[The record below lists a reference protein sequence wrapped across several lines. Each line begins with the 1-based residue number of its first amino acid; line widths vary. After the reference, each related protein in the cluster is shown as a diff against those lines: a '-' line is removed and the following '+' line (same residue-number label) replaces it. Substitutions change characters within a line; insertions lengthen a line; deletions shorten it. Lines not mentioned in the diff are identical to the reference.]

1 MEKNGDIH
9 SQSPPRLT
17 FRVTLREQG
26 EQGFSASDHL
36 TVGVSAAAAECEK
49 ETAHRKD
56 VFTSAEHKLYLK
68 TVVVNIFDLQA
79 HKVNGFCFPPPRYGQ
94 D

>member
-1 MEKNGDIH
+1 MGTSTHRALPDKH
-9 SQSPPRLT
+9 SGLHCQC
-17 FRVTLREQG
+17 

-79 HKVNGFCFPPPRYGQ
+79 HKVNGFCFPPLHYGQ